1 MPSIRLY
8 KIQPYFFLIPSL
20 SILFAFLLFPLFWNV
35 YISLHDVSLSTILK
49 EWKYVGSK
57 NFLNLFSDPDFYT
70 SLRVTLAFVGGSVAL
85 QFGIGLLMATLLNQ
99 RLRGSNIFRAVLII
113 PWTVSAVITGF
124 SFKFIFDDTF
134 GVLNYGLQQI
144 GLEPVGWLSD
154 PNMVIWTIV
163 IANTWYGTP
172 FTLLFIT
179 AGLFSINPVIYEAA
193 LIDGA
198 TKFRSFFYITLPML
212 KPFIIINLILITM
225 WSINFFD
232 LQLVMTGG
240 GPLFASST
248 ASLYMYKQAFEFGL
262 LSKGAATGIFLV
274 IINLTLA
281 YGYIKLLKR

>member
-1 MPSIRLY
+1 VPSIRLD
-8 KIQPYFFLIPSL
+8 KIQPYVFLIPSL

>member
-1 MPSIRLY
+1 MPSIRLD
-8 KIQPYFFLIPSL
+8 KIQPYVFLIPSL

-134 GVLNYGLQQI
+134 GVLNYGLQQM

>member
-1 MPSIRLY
+1 M
-8 KIQPYFFLIPSL
+8 
-20 SILFAFLLFPLFWNV
+20 
-35 YISLHDVSLSTILK
+35 
-49 EWKYVGSK
+49 
-57 NFLNLFSDPDFYT
+57 
-70 SLRVTLAFVGGSVAL
+70 
-85 QFGIGLLMATLLNQ
+85 
-99 RLRGSNIFRAVLII
+99 
-113 PWTVSAVITGF
+113 
-124 SFKFIFDDTF
+124 
-134 GVLNYGLQQI
+134 
-144 GLEPVGWLSD
+144 
-154 PNMVIWTIV
+154 
-163 IANTWYGTP
+163 
-172 FTLLFIT
+172 
-179 AGLFSINPVIYEAA
+179 IYEAA

>member
-1 MPSIRLY
+1 MLRT
-8 KIQPYFFLIPSL
+8 KIDKIHPYLFLIPSL

-49 EWKYVGSK
+49 EWKFVGTKNYV
-57 NFLNLFSDPDFYT
+57 NLFSDPDFYT
-70 SLRVTLAFVGGSVAL
+70 SLRVTLAFVGGSVVL
-85 QFGIGLLMATLLNQ
+85 QFGIGLIMATLLNQ
-99 RLRGSNIFRAVLII
+99 HLMGSNIYRAVLII

-124 SFKFIFDDTF
+124 SFKFIFDDSF
-134 GVLNYGLQQI
+134 GVINYGLQQI
-144 GLEPVGWLSD
+144 GMEPVGWLSD

-212 KPFIIINLILITM
+212 KPFIVINLILITM

-262 LSKGAATGIFLV
+262 LSKGAAIGIFLI

-281 YGYIKLLKR
+281 YAYIKLLKR

>member
-1 MPSIRLY
+1 M
-8 KIQPYFFLIPSL
+8 
-20 SILFAFLLFPLFWNV
+20 
-35 YISLHDVSLSTILK
+35 HDVSLSTILK

-70 SLRVTLAFVGGSVAL
+70 SLRVTLAFVGGFVAL

-99 RLRGSNIFRAVLII
+99 GLRGSNIFRAVLII

-134 GVLNYGLQQI
+134 GVLNYGLQQM